1 MQLPYTAKSKS
12 LSSANTFVT
21 STLFTVLALNL
32 LSLSTALGAP
42 APATTPAA
50 PKAAAA
56 PPPPPAP
63 PTTHAP
69 AAPPAPGAAPPAPA
83 TVTPAGPA
91 QSTQAKPAAKAVRHG
106 AIDGSFT
113 DGKLVLGKTI
123 PVNGFHKGLPTLVL
137 VDMGSH
143 TTFVLQKQAND
154 RVVKVYSASDS
165 VGSDKT
171 PTPPGPYWVA
181 VKLKFPCWLPPKD
194 IDPKQKT
201 VQPYN
206 KDHKNPLGVAR
217 IGLNKWGINL
227 HGTNQPGKI
236 RQSISHGCIRHSNND
251 IMKIYDMVTIGTPV
265 IIADQFV
272 GTTFE
277 KTSFDLHGKHT
288 HKK

>member
-1 MQLPYTAKSKS
+1 MQIHNIAKSKS
-12 LSSANTFVT
+12 LPSLSKMFSSA
-21 STLFTVLALNL
+21 LFSALIVQML
-32 LSLSTALGAP
+32 PLAP
-42 APATTPAA
+42 ALAAPASPAA
-50 PKAAAA
+50 TGTA
-56 PPPPPAP
+56 
-63 PTTHAP
+63 AP
-69 AAPPAPGAAPPAPA
+69 AAPTATPAAAPTA
-83 TVTPAGPA
+83 TPAAAATTKPASAKPSSVEKTASATPA
-91 QSTQAKPAAKAVRHG
+91 QKQVRHG
-106 AIDGSFT
+106 AVDGSFT

-154 RVVKVYSASDS
+154 RVVKCYSASDS

-181 VKLKFPCWLPPKD
+181 VKLKFPVWLPPKD
-194 IDPKQKT
+194 IDPKQKA

-227 HGTNQPGKI
+227 HGTNQPGSI
-236 RQSISHGCIRHSNND
+236 RQSVSHGCIRHSNND

-277 KTSFDLHGKHT
+277 KSSFDLHGKHT